1 MSISTWGAPLIL
13 LAAAATAFS
22 AHAGE
27 QTGEKHRFNM
37 TQGGKKMSAEDFDAW
52 MKARGVRVAKG
63 TAAPAEDQPAK
74 DEQAEDKKSKD
85 KPAKDA

>member
-52 MKARGVRVAKG
+52 MKARGVRVVGRNDTAPAQ
-63 TAAPAEDQPAK
+63 AAPQVPAT
-74 DEQAEDKKSKD
+74 AI
-85 KPAKDA
+85 PADGSDGGDH